1 MRLFDIFKKKPEP
14 PNLFAYRE
22 EDRKYTASLGGIEF
36 TAQIPVT
43 PEMTKYAQ
51 QLAAVYQTSLPG
63 IAEYMLNEE
72 AFDYNRGIFPDL
84 SQDTLIASLN
94 KPTIQLLSDHD
105 GVCTYYNHTLD
116 DIHIITFEFSSL
128 FDDLCYFSIDG

>member
-1 MRLFDIFKKKPEP
+1 MRLFDIFKKKPE

-51 QLAAVYQTSLPG
+51 QLAAAYQTRLPA

-72 AFDYNRGIFPDL
+72 AFDCNSGIFPDL
-84 SQDTLIASLN
+84 SRDTLIASLN

-105 GVCTYYNHTLD
+105 GVCTYCNHTLD
-116 DIHIITFEFSSL
+116 DIHIITFEFSAL